1 MPPAQSRGSQF
12 YSEWSKFGVSDT
24 FERVASTFGGQG
36 SSKMMRPS
44 TAQGELK
51 TIALFLV
58 SMDQIIGL
66 TMGSNGRWCPKI
78 RSMNL
83 VWIRVPDAGADRTL
97 SIEDMVWT
105 ARGGRY
111 QPRSVG
117 RSIKAREPP
126 GRFARAGAGLPAVRK
141 KDMAHIFERLPASVK
156 RRRVLDNTAGSPPAS
171 WGLPGHVRS

>member
-1 MPPAQSRGSQF
+1 MAPAQSRGSQF
-12 YSEWSKFGVSDT
+12 YSEWSKFGVPDM

-97 SIEDMVWT
+97 SIEDMVWNSQ
-105 ARGGRY
+105 R
-111 QPRSVG
+111 RSESATVG
-117 RSIKAREPP
+117 RTLDQSQ
-126 GRFARAGAGLPAVRK
+126 GASGQNRTRGCGLSCG
-141 KDMAHIFERLPASVK
+141 SVK
-156 RRRVLDNTAGSPPAS
+156 RHGPHFRAPAS
-171 WGLPGHVRS
+171 QREKATGVRQYSRVSIRFVGIAWPR